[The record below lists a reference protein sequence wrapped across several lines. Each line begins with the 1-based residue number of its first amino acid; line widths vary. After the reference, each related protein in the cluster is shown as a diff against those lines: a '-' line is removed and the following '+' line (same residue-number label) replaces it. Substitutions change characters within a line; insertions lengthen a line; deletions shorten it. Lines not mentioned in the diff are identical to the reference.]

1 MSLDNFL
8 FATGIAFTDLPVS
21 ALRVSVQ
28 ANFIKQ
34 ILFGFFDYHEPV
46 LQKTRCPNGYG
57 IVWLVNTKKLNLKKV
72 IIHT

>member
-1 MSLDNFL
+1 MFFLCKIKKDADVTLDNFL

-34 ILFGFFDYHEPV
+34 ILFGFFYFHEPV

-57 IVWLVNTKKLNLKKV
+57 MAY
-72 IIHT
+72 